1 MSVVSF
7 EPSETLKAEDGE
19 QSYQQRGRRERLC
32 VKEKERYKEDS
43 EKNVLP
49 AGVWYR
55 EQRSTY
61 IRHVRVVQKE
71 AAEFR
76 ARP

>member
-1 MSVVSF
+1 M
-7 EPSETLKAEDGE
+7 
-19 QSYQQRGRRERLC
+19 C